1 MFTGIVEE
9 IGTIE
14 SIVRAGGGLRMKV
27 AAKMILDG
35 TKQGDSIA
43 LDGVC
48 LTVEELS
55 DGYFDCFV
63 STETLEVS
71 TLARIRSGSKVN
83 LERALTVGG
92 RIGGHFMPGHVEAV
106 GSLHSVQRTGEGY
119 VFTFSFPEDFR
130 QYVVPKGS
138 VAVDG
143 VSLTIAD
150 IHGDSFSVSVIP
162 ETYDNTTLRLKR
174 VGDSVN
180 LEPDLILKY
189 VRTSLEVLLTQEGE
203 EGITMEKLI
212 NSGFIPSQGG

>member
-9 IGTIE
+9 IGKIE
-14 SIVRAGGGLRMKV
+14 SIVRAGGGLRMRV
-27 AAKMILDG
+27 AAKVVLGG

-43 LDGVC
+43 VDGVC
-48 LTVEELS
+48 LTVEERA

-71 TLARIRSGSKVN
+71 TMAQIRSGSEVN
-83 LERALTVGG
+83 LERALAVGG
-92 RIGGHFMPGHVEAV
+92 RIGGHFMQGHVEAV
-106 GSLHSVQRTGEGY
+106 GSLHSVQRTGEVY
-119 VFTFSFPEDFR
+119 VFIFSFPEDFK
-130 QYVVPKGS
+130 QYVVSKGS

-150 IHGDSFSVSVIP
+150 LRSDNFSVSVIP

-189 VRTSLEVLLTQEGE
+189 VRTSVEALLAHKGE

-212 NSGFIPSQGG
+212 NSGFIPS

>member
-1 MFTGIVEE
+1 ME
-9 IGTIE
+9 IWEIE
-14 SIVRAGGGLRMKV
+14 SAVSTGGGLRLRV
-27 AAKMILDG
+27 AAEVVLGG

-43 LDGVC
+43 VDGVC
-48 LTVEELS
+48 LTVEELAS
-55 DGYFDCFV
+55 GYFDCFV

-71 TLARIRSGSKVN
+71 TLTEIRSGSEVN
-83 LERALTVGG
+83 LERALAVGG

-106 GSLHSVQRTGEGY
+106 GSVCSVQRTGAGY
-119 VFTFSFPEDFR
+119 IFRFSFPENFAK
-130 QYVVPKGS
+130 YAPSKGS

-150 IHGDSFSVSVIP
+150 LHGDSFGVSIIP
-162 ETYDNTTLRLKR
+162 ETYENTTLRLKR

-189 VRTSLEVLLTQEGE
+189 VRMSLEALFAQKGE

>member
-9 IGTIE
+9 IGKIE
-14 SIVRAGGGLRMKV
+14 SIVPAGGGLRLRV
-27 AAKMILDG
+27 AAKVVLGG

-43 LDGVC
+43 VDGVC
-48 LTVEELS
+48 LTVEELAN
-55 DGYFDCFV
+55 GYFDCFV

-71 TLARIRSGSKVN
+71 TLAEIRSGSEVN
-83 LERALTVGG
+83 LERALAVGG

-106 GSLHSVQRTGEGY
+106 GSVYSVRRTGEGY
-119 VFTFSFPEDFR
+119 ILRFSFPESFM

-143 VSLTIAD
+143 VSLTVAD
-150 IHGDSFSVSVIP
+150 HHGDSFSVSIIP
-162 ETYDNTTLRLKR
+162 ETHENTTLRLKT

-189 VRTSLEVLLTQEGE
+189 VRMSLEALFAQKGE

-212 NSGFIPSQGG
+212 NSGFIPIQGG